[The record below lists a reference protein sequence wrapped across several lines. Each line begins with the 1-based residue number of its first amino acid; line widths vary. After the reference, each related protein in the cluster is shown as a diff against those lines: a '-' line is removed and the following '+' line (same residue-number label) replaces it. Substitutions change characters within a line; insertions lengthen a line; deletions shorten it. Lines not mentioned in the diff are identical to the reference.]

1 MAAFLTVSFPQA
13 VHMTTARKHL
23 VDPKARL
30 HYHLISRCVR
40 RSWLCGRDKGSGR
53 NYNHRKKWLIKRL
66 YDLAS
71 YFAVEVHA
79 YTIMSNHFH
88 LVVYYDPLACESW
101 SDDEVAE
108 RWMSVCAGEPDDE
121 MARHTRKAAL
131 LGNEQRLGHTRRQL
145 GSLSM
150 FMKHLK
156 QPIARRANL
165 EDDCTGHFFEQRFY
179 SGALLSEEAVL
190 AAMAYVDLN
199 PVRARITDSLSRCE
213 YTSIAVRLNVVEN
226 TPERLKAGLEPL
238 VSGLSG
244 AHPELEIT
252 LGQYVER
259 LEQVINE
266 IRSNASQQ
274 PSDRTARWLRQVSML
289 GKRQRVFGPLELVRD
304 WIATRGMQLRELP
317 LP

>member
-1 MAAFLTVSFPQA
+1 
-13 VHMTTARKHL
+13 MTTARKHL
-23 VDPKARL
+23 VDPNVAL
-30 HYHLISRCVR
+30 YYHLISRCVR
-40 RSWLCGRDKGSGR
+40 RSWLCGRDKHSRR
-53 NYNHRKKWLIKRL
+53 NYNHRKTWLIERL
-66 YDLAS
+66 YHLTA
-71 YFAVEVHA
+71 YFAVEVQA

-108 RWMSVCAGEPDDE
+108 RWLSVCARESDDE
-121 MARHTRKAAL
+121 MARQIRKECL
-131 LGNEQRLGHTRRQL
+131 LSDEQRLRHARRQL

-179 SGALLSEEAVL
+179 SGALLDEAAVV

-199 PVRARITDSLSRCE
+199 PIRAGMAESLSECRD
-213 YTSIAVRLNVVEN
+213 TSITQRLRVVEN
-226 TPERLKAGLEPL
+226 TPERLQAALKPL
-238 VSGLSG
+238 ISGLNASSRSETG
-244 AHPELEIT
+244 RLEIT

-259 LEQVINE
+259 LEQVIGQAA
-266 IRSNASQQ
+266 ASAPEP
-274 PSDRTARWLRQVSML
+274 PSDRTTRWLRQVAML
-289 GKRQRVFGPLELVRD
+289 GKRQRVFGPVELVRG
-304 WIATRGMQLRELP
+304 WIEARGMQMRELP